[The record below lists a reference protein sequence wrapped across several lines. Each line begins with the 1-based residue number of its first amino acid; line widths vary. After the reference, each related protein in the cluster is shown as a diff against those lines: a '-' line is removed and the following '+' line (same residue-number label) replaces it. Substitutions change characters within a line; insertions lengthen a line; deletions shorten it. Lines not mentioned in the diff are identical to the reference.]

1 MLKHF
6 ELTIKVE
13 GDTVTTK
20 SGKLTDLL
28 NIYDFETEDEKREYL
43 LLEKLKK

>member
-1 MLKHF
+1 MIN
-6 ELTIKVE
+6 LTVE
-13 GDTVTTK
+13 GDTVTMK

-43 LLEKLKK
+43 LLEELKK